1 MSPVKRPSSVTGLRK
16 GVGQA
21 ATVVAES
28 TDGFLPPPSKAT
40 PAGPVRITLNL
51 PPELNRQLMRWT
63 NQAAESINAPRVGV
77 QDALRAMVRVITD
90 ESAPNASMKVLA
102 LLREDR
108 A

>member
-1 MSPVKRPSSVTGLRK
+1 MSPVKRASTVTGLRK
-16 GVGQA
+16 GIGQA
-21 ATVVAES
+21 ATPVPES
-28 TDGFLPPPSKAT
+28 ADGFLPPVPKAK
-40 PAGPVRITLNL
+40 PAQPVRITLNL
-51 PPELNRQLMRWT
+51 PPELARQLMRWT
-63 NQAAESINAPRVGV
+63 GQAAESIDAPRVHV